1 MAWMTYISSW
11 FEQDDWYEG
20 LQRVSD
26 IYVVIIILWVFFSV
40 LFLMQLY
47 CITASF
53 SLWTILHCKSLSQVR
68 FLFDRFKSRGKKMI
82 YANSPNYLYIEEKA
96 FF

>member
-26 IYVVIIILWVFFSV
+26 IYVVVTILCFFSV
-40 LFLMQLY
+40 LFLMQLFY
-47 CITASF
+47 IAASF
-53 SLWTILHCKSLSQVR
+53 TLWTILH
-68 FLFDRFKSRGKKMI
+68 
-82 YANSPNYLYIEEKA
+82 
-96 FF
+96 

>member
-26 IYVVIIILWVFFSV
+26 IYVVIIILCFFISHAIV
-40 LFLMQLY
+40 LYY
-47 CITASF
+47 CVIFMVDNFALQKFES
-53 SLWTILHCKSLSQVR
+53 SKVLI
-68 FLFDRFKSRGKKMI
+68 
-82 YANSPNYLYIEEKA
+82 
-96 FF
+96 